1 MNTLNLLN
9 KIKQFNNLSISETEF
24 LFSQIMNGEL
34 NDDLI
39 EEILLA
45 LAKKGESSDEITG
58 GAQVLRNKSL
68 RVHLNQDAIDTCG
81 TGGDGKHTLNIS
93 TASALVL
100 ASMGLKVAKH
110 GNKSLTSKCGSAD
123 VLEKLGISIN
133 QNPDEV
139 KKSIEQKNFGFMFA
153 PNYHSAMKNV
163 ANVRKKIKTRTIFNL
178 LGPLANPALVKRQCI
193 GVFSNEILEKY
204 SDVLKNLHIAKA
216 WVFHS
221 EDGLDEISIFSKTNV
236 IEINGQDKKNFSIN
250 PRELVSKTYQFE
262 EIIGKDAEHNAKKII
277 ELFNGKENAFLEIV
291 SLNCAAA
298 LVVAE
303 KELSLKDA
311 FDYSRKYILSG
322 IVIKKINELKQ

>member
-204 SDVLKNLHIAKA
+204 SDVLKNLHIVKA

-250 PRELVSKTYQFE
+250 PNEFISKTYQFE
-262 EIIGKDAEHNAKKII
+262 EIVGNDAEHNAKKII
-277 ELFNGKENAFLEIV
+277 ELFNGKESAFLEIV

>member
-45 LAKKGESSDEITG
+45 LVKKGESSDEITG

-133 QNPDEV
+133 QNPEEV

-153 PNYHSAMKNV
+153 PNYHAAMKNV
-163 ANVRKKIKTRTIFNL
+163 ANARKKIKTRTIFNL

-193 GVFSNEILEKY
+193 GVFSNEILDKY
-204 SDVLKNLHIAKA
+204 SDVLKNLDIAKA

-250 PRELVSKTYQFE
+250 PIEFVSKTYQFE
-262 EIIGKDAEHNAKKII
+262 EIVGNDAEYNAKKII
-277 ELFNGKENAFLEIV
+277 ELFNGKESAFLEIV

-298 LVVAE
+298 LIVAE

-311 FDYSRKYILSG
+311 FEYSRKYILSG

>member
-153 PNYHSAMKNV
+153 PNYHAAMKNV
-163 ANVRKKIKTRTIFNL
+163 ANARKKIKTRTIFNL

-262 EIIGKDAEHNAKKII
+262 EIVGNDAEHNAKKII
-277 ELFNGKENAFLEIV
+277 ELFNGKESAFLEIV

>member
-24 LFSQIMNGEL
+24 LFSQIMDGEL

-133 QNPDEV
+133 QNPEEV

-153 PNYHSAMKNV
+153 PNYHAAMKNV
-163 ANVRKKIKTRTIFNL
+163 ANARKKIKIRTIFNL

-193 GVFSNEILEKY
+193 GVFSNKILDKY
-204 SDVLKNLHIAKA
+204 SDVLKNLNIAKA

-236 IEINGQDKKNFSIN
+236 IEINGQDKKNLSIN
-250 PRELVSKTYQFE
+250 PNEFISKTYQFE
-262 EIIGKDAEHNAKKII
+262 EIVGNDAEHNAKKII
-277 ELFNGKENAFLEIV
+277 ELFSGKESAFLEIV

-311 FDYSRKYILSG
+311 FEYSRKYILSG

>member
-1 MNTLNLLN
+1 
-9 KIKQFNNLSISETEF
+9 
-24 LFSQIMNGEL
+24 
-34 NDDLI
+34 
-39 EEILLA
+39 
-45 LAKKGESSDEITG
+45 
-58 GAQVLRNKSL
+58 
-68 RVHLNQDAIDTCG
+68 
-81 TGGDGKHTLNIS
+81 
-93 TASALVL
+93 
-100 ASMGLKVAKH
+100 MGLKVAKH

-123 VLEKLGISIN
+123 VLEKLGININ
-133 QNPDEV
+133 QNPEEV

-153 PNYHSAMKNV
+153 PKYHAAMKNV
-163 ANVRKKIKTRTIFNL
+163 ANARKKIKTRTIFNL

-262 EIIGKDAEHNAKKII
+262 EIVGNDAEHNAKKII
-277 ELFNGKENAFLEIV
+277 ELFNGKESAFLEIV

>member
-153 PNYHSAMKNV
+153 PKYHAAMKNV
-163 ANVRKKIKTRTIFNL
+163 ANARKKIKTRTIFNL

-204 SDVLKNLHIAKA
+204 SDVLKNLHIVKA

-262 EIIGKDAEHNAKKII
+262 EIVGNDAEHNAKKII

-303 KELSLKDA
+303 KELSLKNA

>member
-68 RVHLNQDAIDTCG
+68 RVNLNQDAIDTCG

-110 GNKSLTSKCGSAD
+110 GNKSLTS
-123 VLEKLGISIN
+123 
-133 QNPDEV
+133 
-139 KKSIEQKNFGFMFA
+139 
-153 PNYHSAMKNV
+153 
-163 ANVRKKIKTRTIFNL
+163 
-178 LGPLANPALVKRQCI
+178 
-193 GVFSNEILEKY
+193 
-204 SDVLKNLHIAKA
+204 
-216 WVFHS
+216 
-221 EDGLDEISIFSKTNV
+221 
-236 IEINGQDKKNFSIN
+236 
-250 PRELVSKTYQFE
+250 
-262 EIIGKDAEHNAKKII
+262 
-277 ELFNGKENAFLEIV
+277 
-291 SLNCAAA
+291 
-298 LVVAE
+298 
-303 KELSLKDA
+303 
-311 FDYSRKYILSG
+311 
-322 IVIKKINELKQ
+322 

>member
-153 PNYHSAMKNV
+153 PKYHAAMKNV
-163 ANVRKKIKTRTIFNL
+163 ANARKKIKTRTIFNL

-204 SDVLKNLHIAKA
+204 SDVLKNLHIVKA

-262 EIIGKDAEHNAKKII
+262 EIVGNDAEHNAKKII

>member
-45 LAKKGESSDEITG
+45 LVKKGESSDEITG

-153 PNYHSAMKNV
+153 PNYHAAMKNV
-163 ANVRKKIKTRTIFNL
+163 ANARKKIKTRTIFNL

-193 GVFSNEILEKY
+193 GVFSNEILDKY
-204 SDVLKNLHIAKA
+204 SDVLKNLDIAKA

-250 PRELVSKTYQFE
+250 PIEFVSKTYQFE
-262 EIIGKDAEHNAKKII
+262 EIVGNDAEYNAKKII
-277 ELFNGKENAFLEIV
+277 ELFNGKESAFLEIV

-298 LVVAE
+298 LIVAE

-311 FDYSRKYILSG
+311 FEYSRKYILSG

>member
-153 PNYHSAMKNV
+153 PNYHAAMKNV
-163 ANVRKKIKTRTIFNL
+163 ANARKKIKTRTIFNL

-193 GVFSNEILEKY
+193 GVFSNKILDKY

-262 EIIGKDAEHNAKKII
+262 EIVGNDAEHNAKKII

>member
-1 MNTLNLLN
+1 MNTLDLLN
-9 KIKQFNNLSISETEF
+9 KIKQFNNLSINETEY

-34 NDDLI
+34 SDDLI
-39 EEILLA
+39 EGILIA

-58 GAQVLRNKSL
+58 GALVLRDKSL
-68 RVHLNQDAIDTCG
+68 KVHLNEDAIYTCG

-123 VLEKLGISIN
+123 VLEKLGISIM

-139 KKSIEQKNFGFMFA
+139 KKSIEEKNFGFMFA

-163 ANVRKKIKTRTIFNL
+163 ANVIKKIKIRTIFNL

-193 GVFSNEILEKY
+193 GVFSNEILDKY
-204 SDVLKNLHIAKA
+204 SDVLKNLNITKA
-216 WVFHS
+216 WIFHS
-221 EDGLDEISIFSKTNV
+221 EDGLDEISIFSKTNI
-236 IEINGQDKKNFSIN
+236 IEINWQNKKNFSIN
-250 PRELVSKTYQFE
+250 PSEFLSKIYKFE
-262 EIIGKDAEHNAKKII
+262 EIIGQDAAYNAKKII
-277 ELFNGKENAFLEIV
+277 ELFEGNENAFLEIV

-298 LVVAE
+298 LIVTE
-303 KELSLKDA
+303 KNSSLKDA
-311 FDYSRKYILSG
+311 FEY
-322 IVIKKINELKQ
+322 

>member
-45 LAKKGESSDEITG
+45 LVKKGESSDEITG

-133 QNPDEV
+133 QNPEEV

-163 ANVRKKIKTRTIFNL
+163 ANARKKIKTRTIFNL

-193 GVFSNEILEKY
+193 GVFSNKILDKY
-204 SDVLKNLHIAKA
+204 SDVLKNLNITKA

-262 EIIGKDAEHNAKKII
+262 EIVGNDAEHNAKKII